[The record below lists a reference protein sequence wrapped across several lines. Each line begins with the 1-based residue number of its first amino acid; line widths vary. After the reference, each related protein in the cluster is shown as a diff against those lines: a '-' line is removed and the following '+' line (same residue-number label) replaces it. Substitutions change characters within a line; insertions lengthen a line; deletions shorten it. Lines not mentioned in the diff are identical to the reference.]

1 MSLVGSLRG
10 VQANPEPCN
19 SNSITKVCALVDYKQ
34 HTMRCKRILSNS
46 IKQGLKGF
54 C

>member
-19 SNSITKVCALVDYKQ
+19 SYSNRNTCAQTVYTGVRTVHCTHPVTVCRL
-34 HTMRCKRILSNS
+34 
-46 IKQGLKGF
+46 
-54 C
+54 